1 VILQGERLH
10 IVGFERRRPN
20 LRLELTPPSK

>member
-1 VILQGERLH
+1 MQGQRFH
-10 IVGFERRRPN
+10 VVGFDRRRPN